1 MAYTKSGD
9 DGTRIA
15 AIAPEDYT
23 EVQAAAVADALG
35 NRGFLPSPF
44 QIWLHSPAL
53 AERIGAL
60 GTYLTTSSSL
70 SKREY
75 EIAVVVVARRLNSPY
90 VYEAHLRGA
99 EKAGNPPE
107 VIGALREGR
116 VPEFATARERAVYE
130 IAATSEDS
138 EPASD
143 AIFDAAVAAL
153 GRDGLADLLGLIGY
167 YTAVSVAMKLHRVPA
182 GAR

>member
-1 MAYTKSGD
+1 VSNAGS
-9 DGTRIA
+9 RIA
-15 AIAPEDYT
+15 KIAPEDYT
-23 EVQAAAVADALG
+23 DVQAAAVADALG
-35 NRGFLPSPF
+35 GRGFLPSPF

-53 AERIGAL
+53 AQRIGAL
-60 GTYLTTSSSL
+60 GTYLTTSSGL

-107 VIGALREGR
+107 VIAALRDGR
-116 VPEFATARERAVYE
+116 VPELATARERAVYE
-130 IAATSEDS
+130 IAATSADH

-143 AIFDAAVAAL
+143 EIFANAIAAL

>member
-1 MAYTKSGD
+1 MSA
-9 DGTRIA
+9 DGTRIEK
-15 AIAPEDYT
+15 IAPEDYT
-23 EVQAAAVADALG
+23 DVQAAAVADALG
-35 NRGFLPSPF
+35 GRGFLPSPF

-60 GTYLTTSSSL
+60 GTYLTTSSAL

-99 EKAGNPPE
+99 EKAGNPPA
-107 VIGALREGR
+107 VIEALRAGC
-116 VPEFATARERAVYE
+116 VPEFATERERAVYE
-130 IAATSEDS
+130 ISATSEGA

-143 AIFDAAVAAL
+143 AVFDAAVAAL